1 MSKENKKLTI
11 REQVKLYTVNF
22 LLRILE
28 KLLAKEIAKSP
39 NPPVNPNDRQT
50 IEQAMKVKLGE
61 KLDPV
66 MFADPDLLSRDID
79 FAQPDENS
87 DDAMSEIDIKIK
99 DIMDT
104 YLQDTS
110 ALVVAGPLMANGLKL
125 YRTVLTQEEYDS
137 ILNHIYQTRNSIQP
151 IMLPQNKDTNTV
163 H

>member
-1 MSKENKKLTI
+1 MSKENKKTI
-11 REQVKLYTVNF
+11 REKVKLYTVNF
-22 LLRILE
+22 LLKILE

-39 NPPVNPNDRQT
+39 NPPINPNDREA
-50 IEQAMKVKLGE
+50 IEEAMKVKLGE

-66 MFADPDLLSRDID
+66 IFADPDLLSRDID
-79 FAQPDENS
+79 FAQPNEDT
-87 DDAMSEIDIKIK
+87 DDTMNEIDHKIK

-104 YLQDTS
+104 YLEGTS

-137 ILNHIYQTRNSIQP
+137 ILTHIYQTRNAIKP
-151 IMLPQNKDTNTV
+151 IMLPQNKNTNTV